1 MTEAILRLQNIS
13 KYYYSDTSVTQAL
26 RRVNL
31 EFAPCEFVAITGES
45 GSGKS
50 TLLNMISGLDT
61 FDEGEMYYRDEP
73 TFQYD
78 DQDWEEYRRNRI
90 GFVFQD
96 YSLINHYTALDNVLA
111 ALVIQGKDPVASE
124 KEAQHY
130 LEQVGLKEQAAQR
143 ASELSSGQKQRLSI
157 ARALAKNTEIIVAD
171 EPTGNL
177 DSETG
182 EQVIELLGKLSHE
195 RLVIMVTHN
204 YEQVEPYVTRRVR
217 LHDGEV
223 VADVPVNVRRDS
235 DDDKGD
241 DDKDG
246 TGDGGTQDSRQEK
259 GDGEKTKKHH
269 VNFFALRNIKMQ
281 RGRAMLFFSFYLITA
296 LLSFFFIGELLV
308 YADDRI
314 TKEYDPEAYLQ
325 QNDTRLVVRHPDGS
339 ALTKEDQAAI
349 SKIKYVTGVDMYDYA
364 NDVNY
369 YIEENKDYKL
379 VFKDKEKDT
388 RDSDSEEDDITE
400 AEKLQGVRLLDKSHF
415 MRSSSVLNKKALSA
429 GRLPEQYNEIVLY
442 SADKKKLDKEVECY
456 FSSENLWKE
465 GESCHQKYTV
475 VGLLKEKTEQVYFHP
490 ELCQM
495 LTVGLDNIKLTAD
508 FAWDIYYK
516 EYFGHFSPCF
526 FLIGDDLEEGEVRVS
541 SNYNTSSTGHGMI
554 PSSAEEAF
562 AGSGLLHITRSEKSY
577 DIAQQDAQMARTEGI
592 ITESEYAKR
601 MEKSEKDQKVISIRY
616 TQDFSDQGAEFIEV
630 SRTDYEKLREYY
642 DIGTIQASVYIQNY
656 GKTGKVIN
664 ALVKKGYDAI
674 STYRVS
680 TTKYVED
687 KVYKRLEVIG
697 ISCMVLFALAILQI
711 LIVRSIL
718 KIKQKDYGVLRFMGM
733 RMRQLC
739 QITYREMGVHCITA
753 VVAAVIIMLILRLAR
768 IPVIYNMMF
777 YYSIWSVLGY
787 VLYNILLMLLT
798 VFLFNRRLKVSM

>member
-1 MTEAILRLQNIS
+1 MAETILRLQNIS

-31 EFAPCEFVAITGES
+31 EFTPCEFVAITGES

-111 ALVIQGKDPVASE
+111 ALIIQGKDMEASE
-124 KEAQHY
+124 KEARHY

-182 EQVIELLGKLSHE
+182 EQIIELLGELSRE

-204 YEQVEPYVTRRVR
+204 YDQAEPYVTRRIR

-223 VADVPVNVRRDS
+223 VADVPVNVRRNS
-235 DDDKGD
+235 DTDIDGGKGD
-241 DDKDG
+241 SG
-246 TGDGGTQDSRQEK
+246 GDNTAKDSRK
-259 GDGEKTKKHH
+259 DAGEKKHH

-281 RGRAMLFFSFYLITA
+281 RGRALLFFSFYLITA

-314 TKEYDPEAYLQ
+314 TKEYDSEAYLQ
-325 QNDTRLVVRHPDGS
+325 QNDTRLVVRNPDGS
-339 ALTKEDQAAI
+339 ALTEEDQAAI
-349 SKIKYVTGVDMYDYA
+349 SEIKYVTGVDMYDYA

-369 YIEENKDYKL
+369 YIEENRDYKL

-388 RDSDSEEDDITE
+388 RDSDSEEDNITE
-400 AEKLQGVRLLDKSHF
+400 AEMLQGVRLLDKSHF
-415 MRSSSVLNKKALSA
+415 MRSSTVLNKKDLSA
-429 GRLPEQYNEIVLY
+429 GRLPEKYNEIALY
-442 SADKKKLDKEVECY
+442 SADKKKLDKEIECY
-456 FSSENLWKE
+456 FSSDNLWAE

-495 LTVGLDNIKLTAD
+495 LTVGLDNIKLTLD
-508 FAWDIYYK
+508 FCWDQHYK
-516 EYFGHFSPCF
+516 EYFGHFSPCY
-526 FLIGDDLEEGEVRVS
+526 FLIGEDLEAGQVRVS

-554 PSSAEEAF
+554 PRSAKEAF
-562 AGSGLLHITRSEKSY
+562 SGSGLLHITRSEKSY
-577 DIAQQDAQMARTEGI
+577 EMALEDAQMARAEGL

-601 MEKSEKDQKVISIRY
+601 MEESEKDQKVISIEY
-616 TQDFSDQGAEFIEV
+616 TTDFSDQGADFVEV
-630 SRTDYEKLREYY
+630 SRADYEKLREYY
-642 DIGTIQASVYIQNY
+642 DIGTTQASVYIQNY
-656 GKTGKVIN
+656 GKTGNVLH

-680 TTKYVED
+680 TTQYVED
-687 KVYKRLEVIG
+687 KVYRRLEVIG
-697 ISCMVLFALAILQI
+697 ISCMVLFALAVLQI
-711 LIVRSIL
+711 LIIQSIL
-718 KIKQKDYGVLRFMGM
+718 KIKKKDYGVLRFMGM

-739 QITYREMGVHCITA
+739 QITYREMGVHCIAA
-753 VVAAVIIMLILRLAR
+753 VTVAVIIMVILRIVR
-768 IPVIYNMMF
+768 IPIICNMMF

-787 VLYNILLMLLT
+787 ILYNILLMLLT
-798 VFLFNRRLKVSM
+798 VFLFNRRLKMSM